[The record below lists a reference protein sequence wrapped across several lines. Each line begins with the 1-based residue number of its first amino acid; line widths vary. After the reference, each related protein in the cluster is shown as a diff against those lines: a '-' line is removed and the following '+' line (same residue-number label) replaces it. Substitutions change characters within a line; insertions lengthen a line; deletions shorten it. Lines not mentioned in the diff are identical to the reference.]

1 MDNLDQYIEIT
12 DGDTTLNLLLLD
24 TFGVDDKDYAALLDE
39 EVEELYIFE
48 IETEGDEAVFYP
60 IEDDKE
66 LDEILAVYAEL
77 LED

>member
-24 TFGVDDKDYAALLDE
+24 TFGVDDKDYAALLNE

>member
-24 TFGVDDKDYAALLDE
+24 TFGVDDKDYAALFDE

-60 IEDDKE
+60 IEDEKE

>member
-12 DGDTTLNLLLLD
+12 DGYTTLNLLLLD

>member
-12 DGDTTLNLLLLD
+12 DGDITLNLLLLD
-24 TFGVDDKDYAALLDE
+24 TFGVDDKDYAALLNE
-39 EVEELYIFE
+39 ELEELYIFE
-48 IETEGDEAVFYP
+48 IKTEGDEAVFYP
-60 IEDDKE
+60 IEDEKE

>member
-24 TFGVDDKDYAALLDE
+24 TFGVDDKDYAALLSE

>member
-12 DGDTTLNLLLLD
+12 DGETTLNLLLLD
-24 TFGVDDKDYAALLDE
+24 TFGVDDKNYAALLNE
-39 EVEELYIFE
+39 ELEELYIFE
-48 IETEGDEAVFYP
+48 VENEDDEAVFYP
-60 IEDDKE
+60 IEDGKE